1 MNEKIVLKETAQLA
15 KNANFNKLYAPTQCE
30 LAKWLRDEHNIH
42 VIPELTTCDKNGKGV
57 YKCNIALPD
66 NNGTCLSIDSP
77 NFYAYKET
85 TSDKFCINIGTYED
99 ALELGLQDALKT
111 LININN
117 INNTK

>member
-1 MNEKIVLKETAQLA
+1 MNEEIVLKETTQLA
-15 KNANFNKLYAPTQCE
+15 KNANFNKSSAPTQCE

-42 VIPELTTCDKNGKGV
+42 VTPELTTCDKNGKGV

-66 NNGTCLSIDSP
+66 DNGTCLSIDSP

-117 INNTK
+117 IK

>member
-1 MNEKIVLKETAQLA
+1 MNEEIVLKETSQLA
-15 KNANFNKLYAPTQCE
+15 KNANFNKSSAPTQCE

-42 VIPELTTCDKNGKGV
+42 VTPELTTCDNNGKGV

-66 NNGTCLSIDSP
+66 DNGACLSIYSP
-77 NFYAYKET
+77 YFYAYKET
-85 TSDKFCINIGTYED
+85 KSDKFCINIGTYED

-117 INNTK
+117 IK